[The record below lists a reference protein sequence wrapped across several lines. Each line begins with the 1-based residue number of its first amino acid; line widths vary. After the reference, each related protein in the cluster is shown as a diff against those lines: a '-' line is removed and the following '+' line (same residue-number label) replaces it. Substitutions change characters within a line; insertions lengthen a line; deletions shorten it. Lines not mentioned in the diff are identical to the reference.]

1 MRIRRDESC
10 KATSKT
16 LPINFSP
23 GKTASAS
30 RKSAPTS
37 SSADGESVRSMLE
50 KGGFEDALRRG
61 DAGALK
67 NAVAD
72 IMKTDS
78 GARLVRQ
85 LQALMG
91 NK

>member
-1 MRIRRDESC
+1 MQSDIKNAADKFLAGED
-10 KATSKT
+10 
-16 LPINFSP
+16 
-23 GKTASAS
+23 GKRLTEKRADIERLA
-30 RKSAPTS
+30 